1 MFLTQLSKEENS
13 VLVPHLKEVRL
24 ALKENLFSPG
34 EPAQG
39 IFFLQ
44 SGRLGVRTAT
54 GFEDKEQVIALLDP
68 GSIIGEKGIAGP
80 TSRAMTV
87 FALQE
92 SVLVFLG
99 TDAFTILEKEEPRLA
114 IKILKKAL
122 STTSVRLRAN
132 SERLA
137 HVL

>member
-1 MFLTQLSKEENS
+1 M
-13 VLVPHLKEVRL
+13 PHLREVRL
-24 ALKENLFSPG
+24 ALRENLFCPG
-34 EPAQG
+34 EQAQG

-54 GFEDKEQVIALLDP
+54 GFEDKQQVIALLDP
-68 GSIIGEKGIAGP
+68 GSVVGEKGLAES
-80 TSRAMTV
+80 TSRGMTV
-87 FALQE
+87 VALQE
-92 SVLVFLG
+92 SVLAFLS
-99 TDAFTILEKEEPRLA
+99 TKAFTLLENEEPRLA

-122 STTSVRLRAN
+122 SATSMRLRAN